1 MKKNKENLTAKK
13 VIHLAS
19 TSILATGLAAA
30 PGVTQAQSVTTSSAT
45 STSSYSVSTDQPTVY
60 TGDSIA
66 YFKQQFFKSS
76 SKLTHGESGSV
87 PIARAMSFA
96 VKKSAVLTAQLQASD
111 EDSDDQLTY
120 HIGSQPASGTLT
132 LNANTGDFTYNGA
145 SAGTYTFTYY
155 VTDLQNHT
163 SDPATVTIEVKKDK
177 DKDTTSSS
185 SSSTPSTQPQT
196 TTPSSPSTT
205 TTTPTASG
213 TTTIDA
219 VHSGT
224 STDSARTRGAAVL
237 APQSSEQQAVLQV
250 LTDQIRQ
257 SVSDSQVNKTVMID
271 ASAVKGKQQYQINFS
286 GAVVQSLLS
295 KQNGFAVKT
304 GDVSIYIPS
313 SALNKLVQ
321 NEKLNTSDQ
330 ANWVISAQ
338 KVAAPANV
346 AGAVNGTAY
355 QVSVQ
360 VASGDQQTT
369 VNDYANRYI
378 QLGVAVPDA
387 AGSSNDY
394 VGMATDTNGNSYVV
408 PVTFDENGNAS
419 VHALE
424 GATLQIVKVTAPIAN
439 SSDSSQLQ
447 LLKQKQI
454 VPQAQ
459 QSDVNGNSAMTRGEL
474 AQYLASALGINTSQS
489 TGTSSFTDLASNTPE
504 TRAIQALSATGILK
518 GISGTEFAPDRVI
531 SREQLAVILT
541 RAANVYGLGEG
552 AATSTTTPT
561 TNSAA
566 SQWAKA
572 ELQQALS
579 DGNASGIVSS
589 GDSALTANPVV
600 TQNEGA
606 ATLVRWL
613 QNNQLLNS

>member
-1 MKKNKENLTAKK
+1 MKKNKESLTAKK

-30 PGVTQAQSVTTSSAT
+30 PGVTQAQSVTIAST
-45 STSSYSVSTDQPTVY
+45 STSYSASTDQPTVY

-66 YFKQQFFKSS
+66 YFKQQFFKGS

-96 VKKSAVLTAQLQASD
+96 VKKSSVLTAQLQASD
-111 EDSDDQLTY
+111 EDSNDELTY
-120 HIGSQPASGTLT
+120 YIGSQPASGTLT
-132 LNANTGDFTYNGA
+132 LNANTGDFTYNGD

-196 TTPSSPSTT
+196 TTPSSPSSTT
-205 TTTPTASG
+205 TSPTSG

-219 VHSGT
+219 VHSDS

-237 APQSSEQQAVLQV
+237 APQSSDQQAVLNV

-257 SVSDSQVNKTVMID
+257 SVNDSQPNKTVTID

-313 SALNKLVQ
+313 VALNKLVQ
-321 NEKLNTSDQ
+321 SRGLTTSDQ
-330 ANWVISAQ
+330 SNWTISAQ
-338 KVAAPANV
+338 KVSTPATNM

-360 VASGDQQTT
+360 VANGDQQTT
-369 VNDYANRYI
+369 VTDYANRYI
-378 QLGVAVPDA
+378 QLSVAVPDA
-387 AGSSNDY
+387 AGNNSDY
-394 VGMATDTNGNSYVV
+394 VGMATDANGNSYVV

-419 VHALE
+419 VHALAS
-424 GATLQIVKVTAPIAN
+424 ATLQIVKATPPTAN
-439 SSDSSQLQ
+439 SSDSSDLQ

-459 QSDVNGNSAMTRGEL
+459 QVNVSGNSAMTRGEL
-474 AQYLASALGINTSQS
+474 AQYLASALGINTSQP
-489 TGTSSFTDLASNTPE
+489 TATSSFADLASDTPE

-531 SREQLAVILT
+531 SREQLAIILT
-541 RAANVYGLGEG
+541 RAANVYGLGG
-552 AATSTTTPT
+552 GTAGSNTATTTNT
-561 TNSAA
+561 AA

-579 DGNASGIVSS
+579 DGNDSGIVSS

-606 ATLVRWL
+606 STLVKWL
-613 QNNQLLNS
+613 QNNKLLNQ